1 MKYKISNYKAVLRP
15 VKHLY
20 ILYKDLYSAYNLDLD
35 VIEKQIIR
43 IERKRKYNEIHNKKF

>member
-20 ILYKDLYSAYNLDLD
+20 ILYKDLYSAYNLDD
-35 VIEKQIIR
+35 IEKQIIR